1 MKTFR
6 DAQGREWTVE
16 VNVTALKRVKDA
28 TGVDL
33 TKVIDPESDVISR
46 LSEDVFLLFDVV
58 CALLKPQLEKHGLS
72 AEEFGAG
79 LDEDATEKAAT
90 ALFEG
95 IIDFFRDEKR
105 MLLKRAFSKVKAAA
119 EKTQSEAINRAM
131 KEVESKAFD
140 QAVQAALSAERQAM
154 SGSSST
160 RLPESSASTP
170 APSP

>member
-6 DAQGREWTVE
+6 DAQGREWTIE

-33 TKVIDPESDVISR
+33 TKVIDPGADVISR
-46 LSEDVFLLFDVV
+46 LADDVFLLFDVV
-58 CALLKPQLEKHGLS
+58 CALLKPQLERHGLS

-95 IIDFFRDEKR
+95 IIDFFREEKR
-105 MLLKRAFSKVKAAA
+105 TLLKRAFSKVKAAA
-119 EKTQSEAINRAM
+119 EKTQNEAINRAM
-131 KEVESKAFD
+131 KEVESEAFD
-140 QAVQAALSAERQAM
+140 QAIHAAM

-160 RLPESSASTP
+160 SLPESSPSTP